1 MFCCLCAQCQIAGR
15 LKEHCCIGACL
26 ASAGLLALRTK
37 FRTQYGIQVRISTKQ
52 IRISEI
58 RNVFC
63 LLKVQLDAH
72 AKCHLIEH
80 AKYLS
85 NRVYLYYLIQDHF
98 QLWYI

>member
-37 FRTQYGIQVRISTKQ
+37 FRTQYGIQVCISTKQ

-58 RNVFC
+58 RNVFLSSKSATRRTC
-63 LLKVQLDAH
+63 KV
-72 AKCHLIEH
+72 
-80 AKYLS
+80 S
-85 NRVYLYYLIQDHF
+85 FN
-98 QLWYI
+98 